1 MAQSELLNVIFD
13 LGGVLIDWNPRYLYR
28 KLFPDDESA
37 MERFLAEICSPD
49 WNLTLD
55 AGRPFAEAVAELA
68 AQHPH
73 ERERIDAY
81 HRRWLEMVAGPI
93 EPTVRLL
100 EELDMRGVPLWALT
114 NWSTE
119 TFALVR
125 TDPTYAFLERFREIF
140 VSGELRMIKPDPAI
154 FRHTVEAIGVSAA
167 NCLFIDDSAKNV
179 AAAAAGGLL
188 THHFTAAGQLRRDL
202 ERLGVLDGR

>member
-1 MAQSELLNVIFD
+1 MRTESLNVIFD

-28 KLFPDDESA
+28 KLFHDETA
-37 MERFLAEICSPD
+37 MEQFLADICSPE

-55 AGRPFAEAVAELA
+55 AGRPFAEAVAELGS
-68 AQHPH
+68 QHPH
-73 ERERIDAY
+73 ERERIEAY
-81 HRRWLEMVAGPI
+81 HLRWLEMVAGPI
-93 EPTVRLL
+93 EPTVRIL
-100 EELDMRGVPLWALT
+100 EELDKRGVPLWALT

-125 TDPTYAFLERFREIF
+125 SDRTYSFLDRFREIF
-140 VSGELRMIKPDPAI
+140 VSGDLRMIKPDPAI

-188 THHFTAAGQLRRDL
+188 THHFTAPDRLRIDL
-202 ERLGVLDGR
+202 QRLGLLDGR

>member
-1 MAQSELLNVIFD
+1 MRTESLNVIFD

-28 KLFPDDESA
+28 KLFHDDTA
-37 MERFLAEICSPD
+37 MEQFLADVCTPE

-55 AGRPFAEAVAELA
+55 AGRPFAEAVAELG

-73 ERERIDAY
+73 ERERIEAY
-81 HRRWLEMVAGPI
+81 HQRWLEMVAGPI
-93 EPTVRLL
+93 EPTVRIL

-114 NWSTE
+114 NWSAE

-125 TDPTYAFLERFREIF
+125 FDRTYSFLDRFREIF
-140 VSGELRMIKPDPAI
+140 VSGDLRMIKPDPAI

-188 THHFTAAGQLRRDL
+188 THHFTAPGRLRIDL
-202 ERLGVLDGR
+202 QRLGLLDGR

>member
-1 MAQSELLNVIFD
+1 MRTESLNVVFD

-28 KLFPDDESA
+28 KLFHDDEAA
-37 MERFLAEICSPD
+37 MEQFLADVCTPE

-55 AGRPFAEAVAELA
+55 AGRPFAEAVAELG

-73 ERERIDAY
+73 ERERIEAY
-81 HRRWLEMVAGPI
+81 HQRWLEMVAGPI
-93 EPTVRLL
+93 EPTVRIL

-114 NWSTE
+114 NWSAE

-125 TDPTYAFLERFREIF
+125 SDRTYSFLDRFREIF
-140 VSGELRMIKPDPAI
+140 VSGDLRMIKPDPAI
-154 FRHTVEAIGVSAA
+154 FHHTVEAIGASAA

-188 THHFTAAGQLRRDL
+188 THHFTAPDRLRVDL
-202 ERLGVLDGR
+202 QRLGLLDGH

>member
-1 MAQSELLNVIFD
+1 MRTESLNVIFD

-28 KLFPDDESA
+28 KLFHDDDTA
-37 MERFLAEICSPD
+37 MEQFLADVCSPE

-55 AGRPFAEAVAELA
+55 AGRPFAEAVAELG

-73 ERERIDAY
+73 ERERIEAY
-81 HRRWLEMVAGPI
+81 HQRWLEMVAGPI
-93 EPTVRLL
+93 EPTVRIL
-100 EELDMRGVPLWALT
+100 EELDMRSVPLWALT
-114 NWSTE
+114 NWSAE

-125 TDPTYAFLERFREIF
+125 SDRTYSFLDRFREIF
-140 VSGELRMIKPDPAI
+140 VSGDLRMIKPDPAI
-154 FRHTVEAIGVSAA
+154 FRHTVEAIRVSAA

-188 THHFTAAGQLRRDL
+188 THHFTAPDRLRIDL
-202 ERLGVLDGR
+202 EHLGLLDGH